1 MIKIE
6 AMTMTA
12 SGKKLKAVLSNG
24 KTIYID
30 SETAYKYR
38 VDTTTEYSDEEFEEI
53 LCDSEYNLTKNRA
66 FNILEYRAHSKREL
80 FDKLCQKTDEDTA
93 WTVVEKMCELGLVD
107 DKSLLRDKLENLLN
121 TKKYGVK
128 RAINDLL
135 LKGFDREEIE
145 ETIEEMEYDEYS
157 TVCEIIEHRYA
168 EDLPDS
174 DIKERQKILAA
185 LMRRGFSYDDIKS
198 AMSEYL

>member
-1 MIKIE
+1 
-6 AMTMTA
+6 MTA

-24 KTIYID
+24 RTIYID

-53 LCDSEYNLTKNRA
+53 LCDSEYNLAKNRA

-93 WTVVEKMCELGLVD
+93 WAVVEKMCELGLVD
-107 DKSLLRDKLENLLN
+107 DKALLRDKLENLLN
-121 TKKYGVK
+121 VKKYGVK
-128 RAINDLL
+128 RAVNDLL
-135 LKGFDREEIE
+135 IKGFDREEIE

-168 EDLPDS
+168 DELPES
-174 DIKERQKILAA
+174 DIKERQKIVAT

-198 AMSEYL
+198 AIAEYL

>member
-24 KTIYID
+24 KTIYLD

-38 VDTTTEYSDEEFEEI
+38 VDTATEYTDEEFEEI

-66 FNILEYRAHSKREL
+66 FNILEYRAHSKKEL
-80 FDKLCQKTDEDTA
+80 FDKLCEKTDEDTA
-93 WTVVEKMCELGLVD
+93 FAVVEKMCELGLVN
-107 DKSLLRDKLENLLN
+107 DKALLRDKLENLLN
-121 TKKYGVK
+121 VKKYGIK
-128 RAINDLL
+128 RATNDLL
-135 LKGFDREEIE
+135 LKGFDRDEIE
-145 ETIEEMEYDEYS
+145 SAIEEMEYDEFS
-157 TVCEIIEHRYA
+157 VVCEIIERRYA
-168 EDLPDS
+168 DELPES
-174 DIKERQKILAA
+174 DIKGRQRILAA

-198 AMSEYL
+198 AMAEYL